1 MIVSFS
7 RSLMF
12 DINFPFSNI
21 RFWLEPVEAESEAE
35 VHGIV
40 ILWGMFPAR
49 GKWGKVCRSR
59 EEFKQVCVHEE
70 IDSACF
76 LG

>member
-12 DINFPFSNI
+12 DTNFPFSNI

-40 ILWGMFPAR
+40 ILWGSSQHEGS
-49 GKWGKVCRSR
+49 GKRCVGQGKNLNKSVYM
-59 EEFKQVCVHEE
+59 KK
-70 IDSACF
+70 
-76 LG
+76 

>member
-40 ILWGMFPAR
+40 ILWGMFPA
-49 GKWGKVCRSR
+49 
-59 EEFKQVCVHEE
+59 
-70 IDSACF
+70 
-76 LG
+76 

>member
-7 RSLMF
+7 SSLMF

-21 RFWLEPVEAESEAE
+21 RFWLEPIEAESEAE

-49 GKWGKVCRSR
+49 GKWEKVGMSR
-59 EEFKQVCVHEE
+59 TEFKQVCGHAE
-70 IDSACF
+70 IDSA
-76 LG
+76 